1 MTRLEKAALLT
12 LLAAAAD
19 LAAALFGSWAA
30 ALFTCLPLALC
41 SLCLCAAACA
51 KRLGRS
57 PWRALAVTDAVL
69 SLLAAAW
76 SVHNMLTDTGWF
88 AGLAGLF
95 VLLSV
100 LPAAA
105 LVALTAFFVWRQKGR
120 GA

>member
-12 LLAAAAD
+12 LSAAAAD
-19 LAAALFGSWAA
+19 LAAALFGSWTA

-41 SLCLCAAACA
+41 SLCLCAAAAA

-57 PWRALAVTDAVL
+57 PWRALAVTDAAL
-69 SLLAAAW
+69 ALLATAW
-76 SVHNMLTDTGWF
+76 GVHNLLTDTGWF
-88 AGLAGLF
+88 AGLAGLL

-105 LVALTAFFVWRQKGR
+105 LIALAAFFVWRRKGS